1 MKLGRWLAGFLVIA
15 SLLLPTAARA
25 ATNTVSLSPS
35 IQDMV
40 LSPAATTVDFK
51 VQLFNN
57 TSGPLDFELRTADFT
72 TIGQSGSLVFSD
84 KPVERGLANSLRLN
98 TDKITINGGSVQTVT
113 ATIDDATKLSPGGH
127 YGAVVARVV
136 SPVAS
141 GGNRVSLKQDV
152 SALLFVQTAG
162 QGTRGLELLKPDVRR
177 WQLVLPQQLPLVFRA
192 TGNTQVVPR
201 GIVNISRSGQ
211 VIMRGQLNNDSA
223 MVLPGSSRLLETNL
237 KGNKYYLLPG
247 KYDLDIEYRYDG
259 SLGTSTYH
267 ATFWYLPLG
276 LLITCGLLLAVLLW
290 LLLRWQRAALRK
302 LFTRPPRA
310 KKRQKSAKKSKR
322 HQPKKTPST
331 VLKQDHVFKVI
342 RPRTLLH
349 EHEPPRRKK
358 KRR

>member
-1 MKLGRWLAGFLVIA
+1 MVRRWLAAFVAVSILFLPVPA
-15 SLLLPTAARA
+15 LAAG
-25 ATNTVSLSPS
+25 NTVSLSPS
-35 IQDMV
+35 VQDIV

-51 VQLFNN
+51 IQLFNN
-57 TSGPLDFELRTADFT
+57 TSQPLEFELRAVDFST
-72 TIGQSGSLVFSD
+72 LNQNGGLVFSS
-84 KPVERGLANSLRLN
+84 KPLPQGLAQSLRLSS
-98 TDKITINGGSVQTVT
+98 DKITINGGSVQTVT

-136 SPVAS
+136 SAQAS
-141 GGNRVSLKQDV
+141 SGNRVSVQQDL
-152 SALLFVQTAG
+152 SALLFIQTAG
-162 QGTRGLELLKPDVRR
+162 QGTRGLELLQPGLRK
-177 WQLVLPQQLPLVFRA
+177 WQVVLPQQLPLVFKA

-267 ATFWYLPLG
+267 ASFWYVPLG
-276 LLITCGLLLAVLLW
+276 LLITCGLLLVVLLW
-290 LLLRWQRAALRK
+290 LLIRWQRAALRK

-310 KKRQKSAKKSKR
+310 KKRQKSAKKSR
-322 HQPKKTPST
+322 QHQPKKTPST
-331 VLKQDHVFKVI
+331 VLKQDHAFKVI